1 MSKEITDDT
10 NKGPA
15 LLKIEKTDIM
25 EETMITGNSAQVSL
39 NEEAQARTA
48 NLVESS
54 PAVVENVVKED
65 GKKESIKLHR

>member
-39 NEEAQARTA
+39 NEEA
-48 NLVESS
+48 
-54 PAVVENVVKED
+54 
-65 GKKESIKLHR
+65 